1 MLAVAVRVYWF
12 MATCWLCSSVN
23 LQIDDAILVWLFRL
37 QFILTTALLSV
48 RRDELVPELLLVPVR
63 FKPFFDL
70 AVGIVIVADCHL
82 AAEILDVFLDCWN
95 SLR

>member
-1 MLAVAVRVYWF
+1 

-23 LQIDDAILVWLFRL
+23 LQIDDAILVWLFHL
-37 QFILTTALLSV
+37 QFILTTALLDV
-48 RRDELVPELLLVPVR
+48 RRDELIPLR